1 VPPKIT
7 DTTNHI
13 RAPLSAGFFSSL
25 LDCDI
30 FQKNA
35 ACCEKTTT
43 VIATSLLLPHRE
55 PPALLVVEPELR
67 DGGGFG
73 ASFVRRLDGSKWYGA
88 RS

>member
-1 VPPKIT
+1 MSRVM
-7 DTTNHI
+7 HEA
-13 RAPLSAGFFSSL
+13 APVGDIAAEQSV

-35 ACCEKTTT
+35 ACCKRTTT
-43 VIATSLLLPHRE
+43 VIATSLLPPHRE

-73 ASFVRRLDGSKWYGA
+73 ASFFQRLDGSEWYGA